1 MVQEAGIKQP
11 QLTSLKGSDLNK
23 GTSFYE
29 IFVFGSYVN
38 VVVKILLVRPLMPV
52 LGRQRHI
59 EIYEFKVNLNSE
71 PVPE

>member
-29 IFVFGSYVN
+29 IVVFGSYVN
-38 VVVKILLVRPLMPV
+38 VVVKILLVR
-52 LGRQRHI
+52 RW
-59 EIYEFKVNLNSE
+59 
-71 PVPE
+71 